1 MPMDLPKYTGFR
13 TPDGAVPPGIMQNGK
28 RSRDAENFLMNQD
41 SYWMYMWRLMDIAMS
56 VFEWK
61 NLPKG
66 IDVRMLEFWL
76 LLNGFCVFFY
86 DEDLK
91 YGSDSHAAPEGYAV
105 LQAFLRGEFDMYNYP
120 RERTAYAVNGLNVDL
135 NEENS
140 VIIYNDYLRVPMYR
154 TLSLYAQR
162 LAEIDR
168 TIDVNVMNQKT
179 PKIVRCTDAQRLTFQ
194 NLAMQVQGN
203 MYWVMADKNVDLKDI
218 DVLDVSSPY
227 VGNELQ
233 ILKHQYW
240 NEALTFLGI
249 ENVTTEKKERL
260 VSNEVMS
267 NMGDV
272 EAQRFVRLNARKQAC
287 TLINDLLESNGWFER
302 EDNLD
307 PDTGEPLKVD
317 CDFRSGIYIK
327 ADGYGSQNIATTGMR
342 DSTVLTEQ
350 GTGYVQDKDTVGLI
364 AKIKR
369 IISGGE

>member
-1 MPMDLPKYTGFR
+1 MDIPLYAGLR
-13 TPDGAVPPGIMQNGK
+13 MPDGSIPPSIMQNGN
-28 RSRDAENFLMNQD
+28 RARDRENVVMNNTSYLM
-41 SYWMYMWRLMDIAMS
+41 YLWRLLDLGMS

-66 IDVRMLEFWL
+66 VDARMLEMWL
-76 LLNGFCVFFY
+76 LQNGFCVFFY

-91 YGSDSHAAPEGYAV
+91 YSTYDEAPEGYAV
-105 LQAFLRGEFDMYNYP
+105 LQCMIAGKWDMYNYP
-120 RERTAYAVNGLNVDL
+120 MDRRAYAVNGLNVELD
-135 NEENS
+135 ETNS
-140 VIIYNDYLRVPMYR
+140 VLIFNDYLRVPMFP
-154 TLSLYAQR
+154 TLQLYAQR

-168 TIDVNVMNQKT
+168 TIDVNVMAQKT
-179 PKIVRCTDAQRLTFQ
+179 PKIIRCDEKQRLTFQ
-194 NLAMQVQGN
+194 NLAMEIQGN
-203 MYWVMADKNVDLKDI
+203 VYYIMSDKNVDLKDI
-218 DVLDVSSPY
+218 DVLDTSAPY
-227 VGNELQ
+227 VANELQ

-287 TLINDLLESNGWFER
+287 KKINELFG
-302 EDNLD
+302 LD
-307 PDTGEPLKVD
+307 ID

-327 ADGYGSQNIATTGMR
+327 ADGYGSQQIATTGMK

-350 GTGYVQDKDTVGLI
+350 GTGYEQEPETVGLI
-364 AKIKR
+364 AQMKKLL
-369 IISGGE
+369 GM